1 MAIPNTRDE
10 FTDYCLRR
18 LGHPVVEIN
27 IDDEQLDDNVDEALQ
42 WFREHHPDGSRRC
55 YVSVQLTA
63 DDINNGFIDLTS
75 SGGEYGDSGVESEGD
90 FIQIVRMFP
99 INTVSQTTNFF
110 DIKYQMM
117 LNDITDLNNYAGDIA
132 YYEQMQQHLSL
143 LDMKLSGMPEITW
156 SRQENR
162 IYFYISDDKLSAGD
176 YIVFEGYKLR
186 SPTSSNTEFNS
197 LWNHSWLKEHC
208 TALIK
213 RQWGQNLL
221 KFEGMQLPG
230 GVTISGRQIYED
242 AQADLERLMQKFREE
257 EDVGPVFF
265 IG

>member
-18 LGHPVVEIN
+18 LGAPVVEIN
-27 IDDEQLDDNVDEALQ
+27 IDDEQIEDIVDESLQ
-42 WFREHHPDGSRRC
+42 WFREHHPDGTRRC
-55 YVSVQLTA
+55 YISHQVTQTEL
-63 DDINNGFIDLTS
+63 DQQYLDLGTDEYGT
-75 SGGEYGDSGVESEGD
+75 GGE
-90 FIQIVRMFP
+90 FITIVRMLP

-143 LDMKLSGMPEITW
+143 LDMKLSGQPEITF

-162 IYFYISDDKLSAGD
+162 VYFYLNKEKLSAGD
-176 YIVFEGYKLR
+176 YVVFEGYKFR
-186 SPTSSNTEFNS
+186 TPTSTGSDFNS
-197 LWNHSWLKEHC
+197 LWNHAWLKEHC
-208 TALIK
+208 TALLK
-213 RQWGQNLL
+213 KQWGQNLL
-221 KFEGMQLPG
+221 KFDGMTLPG

-242 AQADLERLMQKFREE
+242 AQTDLERLMQKFREE

>member
-18 LGHPVVEIN
+18 LGHPVIEIN
-27 IDDEQLDDNVDEALQ
+27 IDEEQLEDNIDEALQ
-42 WFREHHPDGSRRC
+42 WFREHHPDGSRRF
-55 YVSVQLTA
+55 YISHQLSA
-63 DDINNGFIDLTS
+63 DDISNGYIDLGNTDVAS
-75 SGGEYGDSGVESEGD
+75 V
-90 FIQIVRMFP
+90 VRMFP
-99 INTVSQTTNFF
+99 INTISQTTNFF

-143 LDMKLSGMPEITW
+143 LDMKLTGIPEITF

-162 IYFYISDDKLSAGD
+162 LYFYLSNEKTSAGD
-176 YIVFEGYKLR
+176 YVVIEVYGIR
-186 SPTSSNTEFNS
+186 TPTSSGADYNS
-197 LWNHSWLKEHC
+197 LWNHAFLKEYC

-213 RQWGQNLL
+213 KQWGTNLL

-242 AQADLERLMQKFREE
+242 AQTDLEKLMQKFREE

>member
-55 YVSVQLTA
+55 YYSHQLTA
-63 DDINNGFIDLTS
+63 TDISNGYIDLGS
-75 SGGEYGDSGVESEGD
+75 DAYGADGD
-90 FIQIVRMFP
+90 FITIVRMFP

-162 IYFYISDDKLSAGD
+162 VYFYISDDKLSSGD
-176 YIVFEGYKLR
+176 YVVFEGYKLR
-186 SPTSSNTEFNS
+186 TPTSSGEEFNS
-197 LWNHSWLKEHC
+197 LWNHAWLKEHA

>member
-1 MAIPNTRDE
+1 MALPNTRDE
-10 FTDYCLRR
+10 FTDYCLRQ

-27 IDDEQLDDNVDEALQ
+27 IDDEQLDDRVDEALQ
-42 WFREHHPDGSRRC
+42 WFREHHPDGSRRF
-55 YVSVQLTA
+55 YISHQLTQ
-63 DDINNGFIDLTS
+63 DDIDNGYIDVGNT
-75 SGGEYGDSGVESEGD
+75 DIFTV
-90 FIQIVRMFP
+90 VRMFP
-99 INTVSQTTNFF
+99 VNTVSQTTNFF

-132 YYEQMQQHLSL
+132 YYEQLQQHLSL
-143 LDMKLSGMPEITW
+143 LDMKLTGVPEITF

-162 IYFYISDDKLSAGD
+162 LYYYLSSEKVSVGD
-176 YIVFEGYKLR
+176 YIVIEVYGIR
-186 SPTSSNTEFNS
+186 TPTTGSADHNS
-197 LWNHSWLKEHC
+197 LWNHRFIKEYA

-213 RQWGQNLL
+213 KQWGQSLL

-242 AQADLERLMQKFREE
+242 AQADLERILQRFREE

>member
-1 MAIPNTRDE
+1 MALPNTRDDHI
-10 FTDYCLRR
+10 DYCLRA
-18 LGHPVVEIN
+18 LGHPVIEIN
-27 IDDEQLDDNVDEALQ
+27 IDDEQLEDRVDESLQ
-42 WFREHHPDGSRRC
+42 WFREHHPDGSRRF
-55 YVSVQLTA
+55 YISYEVTDQMIS
-63 DDINNGFIDLTS
+63 DGYIDL
-75 SGGEYGDSGVESEGD
+75 GESDVMTV
-90 FIQIVRMFP
+90 VRMLP

-143 LDMKLSGMPEITW
+143 LDMKLSGMPIITF

-162 IYFYISDDKLSAGD
+162 LYFYISDDKLSAGD
-176 YIVFEGYKLR
+176 YLVIEVYGVR
-186 SPTSSNTEFNS
+186 TPSSTGNEYNS
-197 LWNHSWLKEHC
+197 LWNHWFLKEYT

-213 RQWGQNLL
+213 KQWGLNLL

-242 AQADLERLMQKFREE
+242 AQADLERLMTKFREE
-257 EDVGPVFF
+257 EDVGPMMFV
-265 IG
+265 G

>member
-18 LGHPVVEIN
+18 LGHPVIEIN

-55 YVSVQLTA
+55 YHSHQLTQT
-63 DDINNGFIDLTS
+63 DIDNGYVSLND
-75 SGGEYGDSGVESEGD
+75 VE

-143 LDMKLSGMPEITW
+143 LDMKLSGMPEITF
-156 SRQENR
+156 SRQENLV
-162 IYFYISDDKLSAGD
+162 YFYISDDKLSAGD

-186 SPTSSNTEFNS
+186 NPTTGSSDFNS
-197 LWNHSWLKEHC
+197 LWNHAWLKEHC

-213 RQWGQNLL
+213 KQWGTNLL

-230 GVTISGRQIYED
+230 GVTINGRQIYED
-242 AQADLERLMQKFREE
+242 AQTDLERLMQKFREE

>member
-1 MAIPNTRDE
+1 MAIPNNRDE
-10 FTDYCLRR
+10 FIDYCLRA
-18 LGHPVVEIN
+18 LGHPVIEIN
-27 IDDEQLDDNVDEALQ
+27 IDDEQLEDRVDESLQ
-42 WFREHHPDGSRRC
+42 WFREHHPDGSRRF
-55 YVSVQLTA
+55 YISYELTQ
-63 DDINNGFIDLTS
+63 DMIDNGYIDLGNSDVMT
-75 SGGEYGDSGVESEGD
+75 V
-90 FIQIVRMFP
+90 VRMFP

-143 LDMKLSGMPEITW
+143 LDMKLSGMPIITF

-162 IYFYISDDKLSAGD
+162 LYYYISDDKLSAGD
-176 YIVFEGYKLR
+176 YVVIEVYGVR
-186 SPTSSNTEFNS
+186 TPSSDGDDYNS
-197 LWNHSWLKEHC
+197 LWNHWFLKEYT

-213 RQWGQNLL
+213 KQWGINLL

-242 AQADLERLMQKFREE
+242 AQADLERLMTKFREE
-257 EDVGPVFF
+257 EDVGAMMFV
-265 IG
+265 G

>member
-1 MAIPNTRDE
+1 MATPNNRDE
-10 FTDYCLRR
+10 FIDYCLRA
-18 LGHPVVEIN
+18 LGHPVIEIN
-27 IDDEQLDDNVDEALQ
+27 IDDEQLEDRVDESLQ
-42 WFREHHPDGSRRC
+42 WFREHHPDGSRRF
-55 YVSVQLTA
+55 YISYELTQ
-63 DDINNGFIDLTS
+63 DMIDNGYIDLGNSDVMT
-75 SGGEYGDSGVESEGD
+75 V
-90 FIQIVRMFP
+90 VRMFP

-143 LDMKLSGMPEITW
+143 LDMKLSGMPIITF

-162 IYFYISDDKLSAGD
+162 LYYYISDDKLSAGD
-176 YIVFEGYKLR
+176 YVVIEVYGVR
-186 SPTSSNTEFNS
+186 TPSSDGDDYNS
-197 LWNHSWLKEHC
+197 LWNHWFLKEYT

-213 RQWGQNLL
+213 KQWGINLL

-242 AQADLERLMQKFREE
+242 AQADLERLMTKFREE
-257 EDVGPVFF
+257 EDVGAMMFV
-265 IG
+265 G